1 MRIEPLQKYAEPR
14 LPTRDAVE
22 EHPEL
27 LRLLPKRWQTNS
39 AVVAALTAC
48 LAMTTCGNT
57 EAAERVTNVAP
68 VFEHGKG
75 SGSFGCS
82 AVNPPIFL
90 SEGDAR
96 QVIIEEAKRAG
107 IRFSSDGRTLRDL
120 TMPTDG
126 TLGRV
131 GDGKGGAKWE
141 PKFGTQV
148 ISVPIDG
155 LEQKR
160 NIAFEYISE
169 QDLKDLKTGTTTWGM
184 VTSRDT
190 LGTAKALAEG
200 INRTKPGGTYG
211 VFYDPAIGWSDAYD
225 TLKPID
231 YSKGDWQTR
240 ADMTNAAA
248 NKLAK
253 EELRKQVQDFIKWL
267 KAQGVI

>member
-1 MRIEPLQKYAEPR
+1 MRIEPIRYYAKPQ
-14 LPTRDAVE
+14 LPTRDVVD

-27 LRLLPKRWQTNS
+27 LRLLPRRWQANTT
-39 AVVAALTAC
+39 VVAALSAC
-48 LAMTTCGNT
+48 LAM
-57 EAAERVTNVAP
+57 AACSNADAADRPTAVAP

-96 QVIIEEAKRAG
+96 QVIIEEAKRSG
-107 IRFSSDGRTLRDL
+107 IRFSSDGRTLKDI
-120 TMPTDG
+120 TMPTNG
-126 TLGRV
+126 TLARV
-131 GDGKGGAKWE
+131 DDGKGGAKWE
-141 PKFGTQV
+141 PKSGTQV
-148 ISVPIDG
+148 LSIPVDG
-155 LEQKR
+155 LEMQR
-160 NIAFEYISE
+160 NIAFEYVSE
-169 QDLKDLKTGTTTWGM
+169 LDLKELKTGTTTWGM
-184 VTSRDT
+184 VTSHDT
-190 LGTAKALAEG
+190 LGTARALAEG
-200 INRTKPGGTYG
+200 IGKTKPGGTYG

-240 ADMTNAAA
+240 GEMTRAAA
-248 NKLAK
+248 NRMAK

>member
-1 MRIEPLQKYAEPR
+1 MRIEPLHRYADPQ
-14 LPTRDAVE
+14 LPTHDVVQ

-27 LRLLPKRWQTNS
+27 LRLLPKRWQANAT
-39 AVVAALTAC
+39 VVAALGAC
-48 LAMTTCGNT
+48 VAMSATGDAQ
-57 EAAERVTNVAP
+57 AADRPTKVAP
-68 VFEHGKG
+68 IFEHGKG

-96 QVIIEEAKRAG
+96 QVIVEEAKRAG
-107 IRFSSDGRTLRDL
+107 IRFGSDGRTLKGI

-126 TLGRV
+126 TLARV
-131 GDGKGGAKWE
+131 DDGKGGAKWE
-141 PKFGTQV
+141 PKSGTQV
-148 ISVPIDG
+148 VSIPMDG

-169 QDLKDLKTGTTTWGM
+169 QDLKDLKTGSTTWGM

-200 INRTKPGGTYG
+200 ITKTKPGGTYG

-225 TLKPID
+225 AAKPHD
-231 YSKGDWQTR
+231 HTQHYSVIGER
-240 ADMTNAAA
+240 TNAMAA
-248 NKLAK
+248 KMAR